1 MTRPSVNLV
10 LVTPS
15 VKVHLKDFANY
26 LNLHLPV
33 KVYSLHKAGK
43 HMKCL
48 VKIFSLESVQ

>member
-1 MTRPSVNLV
+1 MTLPPVNLV

-26 LNLHLPV
+26 LNLRLRV

-43 HMKCL
+43 HMKSL
-48 VKIFSLESVQ
+48 VKISLESIQ